1 MQGRLFRSSTLA
13 RAARPVNHLAALAAI
28 TGTIILTGA
37 PGCLNRPINPDD
49 PRTTSTITERLTQSR
64 VDKIDLLLAVDNS
77 LSMADKQQI
86 LAEAVPDLVESLVNP
101 RCLDASGSPAPT
113 QPKSPVEVCPK
124 GSRREFAP
132 VLDIHIGII
141 SSSLGDYG
149 GQACSFDKPD
159 FDGNDKAHL
168 IHRSAAHGAGDVP
181 TYNNS
186 GFLAWDPLQ
195 KLDPKGEMVLGTND
209 GTSGLIP
216 TLKEMVQGVGQVGCG
231 FEAQL
236 ESWYRFLVDPKPYL
250 EVVKDGNLSK
260 PTGLDEVLLAQRAEF
275 LRPDSLVAIL
285 MLSDEN
291 DCSINEQGLAHLA
304 TRFNDLPRLRSECAQ
319 NPEDA
324 CCAPCGEE
332 PASCPADP
340 TCAAPVAN
348 EGLGLRCF
356 DQKNRY
362 GYDFLHPTDRYV
374 KALTS
379 DLVADREGNLVP
391 NPLFSDLNPND
402 KNASV
407 RDKSLVFF
415 AGIVGVPWQDIA
427 RDPADLTKGF
437 KSGDE
442 LAAKDAEGRTAWD
455 IVLGDPKNG
464 VKPIDPFMIESVGPR
479 PSGENPV
486 TGEPVLPADGTG
498 TNAINGHERATGGA
512 DLQYACI
519 LPLIEKK
526 DCAGDV
532 SCDCGAV
539 KPGAPNPLCEKDAS
553 GNQTTTQT
561 HAKAYP
567 GLRQLEVLK
576 ELGPQGIVASVCA
589 AQVNDKARADYGY
602 RPAVGALIDQ
612 LRTALRGQCLARE
625 LEPVDDQVSCL
636 ILEARRTNGACS
648 CDAADARLPVSSV
661 HMPAVDA
668 ALADENAETAGWDC
682 FCEIPQLTGDA
693 LDACRNEPDG
703 SPVLASM
710 EEGGW
715 CYVDAQ
721 TGNADLF
728 SSCPATEQRMIRFLG
743 TGEVQQSATAFITCS
758 VESRPSSS
766 K

>member
-1 MQGRLFRSSTLA
+1 MQVRPLRNPIRSSILT
-13 RAARPVNHLAALAAI
+13 RFSRRLAALAAI
-28 TGTIILTGA
+28 GSTLLAAGA
-37 PGCLNRPINPDD
+37 QGCLNRPIQPDD
-49 PRTTSTITERLTQSR
+49 PRTTSTISERLTQSR

-86 LAEAVPDLVESLVNP
+86 LAEAVPDLVKELVNP
-101 RCLDASGSPAPT
+101 RCLDASGSPIAA
-113 QPKSPVEVCPK
+113 QPKSPVEKCPA

-132 VLDIHIGII
+132 VLDIHVGII

-149 GQACSFDKPD
+149 GGACSFDATD
-159 FDGNDKAHL
+159 FNGNDKAHL
-168 IHRSAAHGAGDVP
+168 IHRSADPAKGDVT
-181 TYNNS
+181 TYNGS

-195 KLDPKGEMVLGTND
+195 KLEPKGEMVLGTSE

-216 TLKEMVQGVGQVGCG
+216 TLKEMVRGVGQVGCP

-236 ESWYRFLVDPKPYL
+236 ESWYRFLVDPKPYVD
-250 EVVKDGNLSK
+250 VVKDGKLSQAR
-260 PTGLDEVLLAQRAEF
+260 GVDEVLLAQRAEF

-304 TRFNDLPRLRSECAQ
+304 TRFQPLPRLRSECAQ

-324 CCAPCGEE
+324 CCAPCGDES
-332 PASCPADP
+332 PTCPADP
-340 TCAAPVAN
+340 TCAAPVEN
-348 EGLGLRCF
+348 ESLGLRCF

-379 DLVADREGNLVP
+379 ELIADRDGNLVP
-391 NPLFSDLNPND
+391 NPLFSDLDPTDRNSD
-402 KNASV
+402 V

-427 RDPADLTKGF
+427 RDPTDLTKGF
-437 KSGDE
+437 KSGGE
-442 LAAKDAEGRTAWD
+442 LATKDEAGRTAWD

-464 VKPIDPFMIESVGPR
+464 VKPVDPFMIESVKPR
-479 PSGENPV
+479 PAGQNPV
-486 TGEPVLPADGTG
+486 TGEPVLPPGTE
-498 TNAINGHERATGGA
+498 TNAINGHERTNNSD

-519 LPLIEKK
+519 MPLMEDKE
-526 DCAGDV
+526 CAGKV
-532 SCDCGAV
+532 GCDCSVV
-539 KPGAPNPLCEKDAS
+539 KEGAPNPLCAKDAS

-567 GLRQLEVLK
+567 GTRQLEVLK

-589 AQVNDKARADYGY
+589 AQVNDKSRADFGY
-602 RPAVGALIDQ
+602 RPAIGALIDQ
-612 LRTALRGQCLARE
+612 LKTALRGQCLARE
-625 LEPVDDQVSCL
+625 LEPVDEQVSCL
-636 ILEARRTNGACS
+636 ILEARRTDGACS
-648 CDAADARLPVSSV
+648 CDAANSRQPVSDI
-661 HMPAVDA
+661 HMPAVSA
-668 ALADENAETAGWDC
+668 ALNDENAESEGWDC

-693 LDACRNEPDG
+693 LTACRTEADG
-703 SPVLASM
+703 SPALASL

-715 CYVDAQ
+715 CYVDAA
-721 TGNADLF
+721 TDNADLVA
-728 SSCPATEQRMIRFLG
+728 SCPSTERRMIRFIG
-743 TGEVQQSATAFITCS
+743 DGEVQPSATAFITCS
-758 VESRPSSS
+758 VEATG